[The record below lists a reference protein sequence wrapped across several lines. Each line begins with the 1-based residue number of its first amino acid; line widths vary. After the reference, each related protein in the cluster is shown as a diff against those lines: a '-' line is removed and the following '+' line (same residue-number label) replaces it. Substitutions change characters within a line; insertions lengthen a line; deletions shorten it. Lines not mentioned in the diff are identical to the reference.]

1 MPPVLKSFISKNGKK
16 DESEGNII
24 SNGLK
29 CQENITQYC
38 CFYWENRTQI
48 NCVYYYCQSRVWY
61 CGQWRLQIHWNTE
74 GAWIQKETRLAF
86 LKDENEKHD

>member
-48 NCVYYYCQSRVWY
+48 NCVYKCTTIVNQGYDTVDNDDYKFIEIRKVLEFKKRP
-61 CGQWRLQIHWNTE
+61 G
-74 GAWIQKETRLAF
+74 
-86 LKDENEKHD
+86 